1 MSQICYGL
9 KIDSKEEGDKI
20 VEAINSAKFK
30 EILKY
35 TKWSTFQTDWR
46 MFKYFKKDFWKEF
59 IYEEDIEETEDK
71 VKSKKT
77 PTKIDE
83 KIELVPSTDLDKIYN
98 PLTKRYIKNTPTN
111 QKKIEQFSLKKTAGK
126 EEKIKKTRNK
136 KTRNKKSQKQKYKK
150 SRSNKTRS
158 KKTRKLKYKNLK

>member
-20 VEAINSAKFK
+20 CEAINSEKFK

-46 MFKYFKKDFWKEF
+46 MFKHFKKDFWKEF
-59 IYEEDIEETEDK
+59 ISEEEPEDK

-77 PTKIDE
+77 PIKIDE
-83 KIELVPSTDLDKIYN
+83 KIELLPSTELGKIYN
-98 PLTKRYIKNTPTN
+98 PLTRRYIKDTPTN
-111 QKKIEQFSLKKTAGK
+111 QKKIAQFSLKITAGK
-126 EEKIKKTRNK
+126 EDKFKKSRNKKTRNK
-136 KTRNKKSQKQKYKK
+136 KTRNKKSKIRSKN
-150 SRSNKTRS
+150 SRI
-158 KKTRKLKYKNLK
+158 KKTRRFKHKKYY